1 MKIKAKKNCKTKQRE
16 VRSILPENFEVPQT
30 VSSCRTSHPRSS
42 SPTLRCSFRAP
53 QFLRLSG
60 LTRHRWP
67 PDASRT
73 PQSNAAPIEYA
84 RLRVGS
90 AKNDAN

>member
-1 MKIKAKKNCKTKQRE
+1 
-16 VRSILPENFEVPQT
+16 
-30 VSSCRTSHPRSS
+30 
-42 SPTLRCSFRAP
+42 
-53 QFLRLSG
+53 LRLSG